1 MISVNETNQM
11 QCDARLRLK
20 THDQTLIRQAM
31 AGAGLTPWEAR
42 VLPQV
47 VEEIYFSDGQSQPWK
62 EGQVSFSCVAATEGA
77 GKSLD
82 QCRMVPVRL
91 SVFCVSDDR
100 EVLRRDG
107 AVALRRL
114 KVMRI
119 AEEAREQG
127 GLLTQEDLGVLLH
140 CDERTIRRDV
150 KELKTLGI
158 HVPTRGFVQ
167 DIGPTLTHKAQAI
180 RCWLQGQEPVGVARA
195 IHHSLAATE
204 RYLSDYK
211 RVSLLVMKGLDHI
224 TIARAAHLS
233 SALVATYV
241 AMYQEAQATPAYAYR
256 FEELQQLLNAAP
268 ASDTDSGK
276 KGAL

>member
-1 MISVNETNQM
+1 MISLNETNQL
-11 QCDARLRLK
+11 QSDARLRLK

-31 AGAGLTPWEAR
+31 MGAGLTQWAAQ

-47 VEEIYFSDGQSQPWK
+47 VEEIYFSDGGSRPWK
-62 EGQVSFSCVAATEGA
+62 DGQVRFACVAATVGA
-77 GKSLD
+77 GKPLAE
-82 QCRMVPVRL
+82 CALVPVTL

-114 KVMRI
+114 KVMRV

-127 GLLTQEDLGVLLH
+127 GLLTQEELGVLLH

-150 KELKTLGI
+150 KALKMLGI

-167 DIGPTLTHKAQAI
+167 DIGPTLSHKAQAI
-180 RCWLQGQEPVGVARA
+180 RGWLQGQEPVGVARA

-204 RYLSDYK
+204 RYLSDFR
-211 RVSLLVMKGLDHI
+211 RVSLLVMKELDNV

-233 SALVATYV
+233 PALVATYV
-241 AMYQEAQATPAYAYR
+241 AMYQEARATPAYAYR

-268 ASDTDSGK
+268 ASATQSGK